1 MAHQDEQRTFS
12 ERRIDTD
19 LLRAEELRARQK
31 LHLTPITRPGGGK
44 TQLRKQQLAF
54 GAHQR
59 AFSRRR
65 TRFRET
71 QGLFTTGLNL
81 SRLRALS
88 SIR

>member
-1 MAHQDEQRTFS
+1 MPHQPGHTGP
-12 ERRIDTD
+12 T
-19 LLRAEELRARQK
+19 RADQLRARQK
-31 LHLTPITRPGGGK
+31 IQLGVASTPQVGGK
-44 TQLRKQQLAF
+44 SIEEINLRSAF
-54 GAHQR
+54 RRHQR

-65 TRFRET
+65 TTFRET